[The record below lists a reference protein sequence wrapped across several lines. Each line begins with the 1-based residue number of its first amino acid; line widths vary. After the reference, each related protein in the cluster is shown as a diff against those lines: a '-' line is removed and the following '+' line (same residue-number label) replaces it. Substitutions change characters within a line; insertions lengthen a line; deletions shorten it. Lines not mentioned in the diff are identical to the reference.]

1 MVAFIIVC
9 VVAAVLC
16 LGLCANSAEISRYEE
31 QRESDRLMAERQ
43 RIRENF
49 NQLR

>member
-9 VVAAVLC
+9 IVVAVMC
-16 LGLCANSAEISRYEE
+16 LGLCTNSAKISRYEE
-31 QRESDRLMAERQ
+31 QREFERLTTERQ